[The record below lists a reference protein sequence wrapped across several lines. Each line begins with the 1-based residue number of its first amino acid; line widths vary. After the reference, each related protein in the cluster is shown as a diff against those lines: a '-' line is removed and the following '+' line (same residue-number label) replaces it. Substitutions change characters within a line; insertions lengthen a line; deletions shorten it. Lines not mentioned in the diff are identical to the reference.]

1 MDQMACIFR
10 DTHECGQWLSNF
22 KIKDEDPNILMF
34 GDKEVTIL
42 RIKEP
47 DKIPWSKTRADYIV
61 TACAD
66 ESDADYYKNTGFI

>member
-1 MDQMACIFR
+1 
-10 DTHECGQWLSNF
+10 
-22 KIKDEDPNILMF
+22 MF

-66 ESDADYYKNTGFI
+66 ESDADYYKVCLKI